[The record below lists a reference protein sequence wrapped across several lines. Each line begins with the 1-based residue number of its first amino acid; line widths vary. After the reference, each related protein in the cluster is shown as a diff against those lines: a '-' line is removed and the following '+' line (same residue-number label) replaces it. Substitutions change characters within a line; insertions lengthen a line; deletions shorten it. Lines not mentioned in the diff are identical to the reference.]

1 MNSIKSYF
9 VFTRGERYG
18 LLLLFS
24 LMFALQL
31 CYRLVDFSSA
41 EPNPVGKA
49 KWLALQ
55 KQIDSIKLQRPEKP
69 KRYRFNPNFIT
80 DYKGYRLGMS
90 VAEIDRLLKFRA
102 QGKFVNSAKEFQ
114 LVTNVSDS
122 LLAAISPDFKFPDW
136 ITKKHKAGTFQE
148 FRKKEIK
155 FLPKDINVATK
166 EELMAVYGIGDALSD
181 RILKQKELLGGF
193 VSMAQMDDIWGL
205 QPEVI
210 DKLKARFNV
219 ASVPAV
225 NKIRINEAPTSVLAK
240 FPYFRYALAKEI
252 VTYRSMNGSISGIAD
267 LIKIKNFPIE
277 KSEIIAVYLE
287 F

>member
-9 VFTRGERYG
+9 VFTRGERHG
-18 LLLLFS
+18 LLLLVL
-24 LMFALQL
+24 LMFAVQL
-31 CYRLVDFSSA
+31 CYYFVDFSSA
-41 EPNPVGKA
+41 EPNPAGKA
-49 KWLALQ
+49 QWLASQ
-55 KQIDSIKLQRPEKP
+55 KQIDSIKLRRPQKP
-69 KRYRFNPNFIT
+69 ERYPFNPNFIT

-136 ITKKHKAGTFQE
+136 VAKKRKPETFHD
-148 FRKKEIK
+148 FKKKETR
-155 FLPKDINVATK
+155 LSPKDINAATK
-166 EELMAVYGIGDALSD
+166 EDLMAIYGIGDALSD

-205 QPEVI
+205 QPEVT
-210 DKLKARFNV
+210 DKLKAHFNV
-219 ASVPAV
+219 ATIPAV
-225 NKIRINEAPTSVLAK
+225 NKIKINEAPTSVLAK
-240 FPYFRYALAKEI
+240 FPYFRYTLAKEI